1 MELWTAPLYPLTQY
15 HMLPIPKYWSMKMR
29 ELTQNELATASGGIA
44 PVIVVAVAG
53 ATLYGAAK
61 SIYEF
66 GKVLGGLIVE
76 IMDDTQKVEA

>member
-1 MELWTAPLYPLTQY
+1 
-15 HMLPIPKYWSMKMR
+15 MR

-53 ATLYGAAK
+53 ATLYGAAN

-66 GKVLGGLIVE
+66 G
-76 IMDDTQKVEA
+76 